1 MMFAAVLAILGTLG
15 AFGMLLIGTRLFQ
28 KRYSLHPDYARKMA
42 HIGSGLIA
50 LSFPWIFDN
59 AWAVAVTCV
68 AGSAAVAIAR
78 RSRSVGGDMTGIL
91 GHARRGFVGE
101 FGLSFAVASLFV
113 LSKGDVLLYC
123 TPLLIVTF
131 SDAAAAVVGRRYGR
145 RYYQTGRT
153 RKTLEGSFAFF
164 LIAVTTTFGLLAV
177 VTDVGAIES
186 LVIALLVA
194 LLASVSEA
202 VASRGE
208 DNITVPLV
216 AFVVLKASVERPA
229 GETGLYVGSILIV
242 TLVVFLL
249 QRRRLPA

>member
-1 MMFAAVLAILGTLG
+1 MMFASVPAILGILG
-15 AFGMLLIGTRLFQ
+15 LLGMLLIGTRFLQ
-28 KRYSLHPDYARKMA
+28 ERYGLQSEYGRKIA

-50 LSFPWIFDN
+50 LSFPWIFDHV
-59 AWAVAVTCV
+59 WAVIVTCA
-68 AGSAAVAIAR
+68 AGSVAVVIAR
-78 RSRSVGGDMTGIL
+78 RSRRVGGDMTGIL
-91 GHARRGFVGE
+91 GRARRGFVGE

-123 TPLLIVTF
+123 IPLLIATF
-131 SDAAAAVVGRRYGR
+131 SDAAAAVIGRRYGR

-153 RKTLEGSFAFF
+153 RKTLEGSFTFL

-177 VTDVGAIES
+177 VTDVGRIES
-186 LVIALLVA
+186 LVIALLVG

-216 AFVVLKASVERPA
+216 AFVVLKASLERPG
-229 GETGLYVGSILIV
+229 GETGLYVSLILTV
-242 TLVVFLL
+242 ALVVFLL
-249 QRRRLPA
+249 QRRTVPA